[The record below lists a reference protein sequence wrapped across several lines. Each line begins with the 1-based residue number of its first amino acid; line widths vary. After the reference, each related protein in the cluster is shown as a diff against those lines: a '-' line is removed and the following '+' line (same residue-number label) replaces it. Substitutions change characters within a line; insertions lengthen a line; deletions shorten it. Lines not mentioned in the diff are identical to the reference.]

1 MAGYIP
7 GAIRDKTGNKM
18 ITWTVSQD
26 DTFAVVTPFA
36 SFNYGH
42 ISTSL
47 KGQQAPVTVLR
58 NEKGDSVQITYDKD
72 LKFTATLMQTDKALF
87 DKLVFDNENTMQA
100 VYYRRDGIN
109 GKTQEWFFAGGY
121 FAPMGE
127 VGSPN
132 GSTTLQLDWTG
143 IKNGSAVTI
152 STTTLASIGAYVTA
166 AVTIPAGQGLV
177 LIETANP

>member
-1 MAGYIP
+1 MAGYFP

-26 DTFAVVTPFA
+26 GTFAVVTPFA

-58 NEKGDSVQITYDKD
+58 NEKGDSVAITYDKD

-87 DKLVFDNENTMQA
+87 DKLVFTNENTYQA

-109 GKTQEWFFAGGY
+109 GMVQEWFFAGGQ
-121 FAPMGE
+121 FAPAGE

-132 GSTTLQLDWTG
+132 GATTLQLDWTG
-143 IKNGSAVTI
+143 YKNDSTVTI
-152 STTTLASIGAYVTA
+152 STTTLASIGAYTTTA
-166 AVTIPAGQGLV
+166 VVIPAGQGLV
-177 LIETANP
+177 LIETAQA

>member
-18 ITWTVSQD
+18 IMWTVAQD
-26 DTFAVVTPFA
+26 DTFAVITPFA
-36 SFNYGH
+36 SYNVGH

-72 LKFTATLMQTDKALF
+72 LKFTATLMQTDKSLF
-87 DKLVFDNENTMQA
+87 DQLVFTVENTMQA

-132 GSTTLQLDWTG
+132 GATTLQLDWTG